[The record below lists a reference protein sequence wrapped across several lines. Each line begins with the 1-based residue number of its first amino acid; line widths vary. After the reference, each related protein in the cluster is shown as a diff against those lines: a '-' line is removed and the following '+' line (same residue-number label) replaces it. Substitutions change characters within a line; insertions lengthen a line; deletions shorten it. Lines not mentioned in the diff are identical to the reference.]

1 MFERAVAFIEGM
13 GWSLVAGSPRP
24 RRLDTRPKEHDS

>member
-13 GWSLVAGSPRP
+13 GWSLEALGS